1 MVHFMQSRLKERELS
16 LEILTIFYRA
26 ARRKGKRFRTTDGV
40 FFVCFLFVCLEP
52 WERRG
57 LFKGR
62 TAGGVVYMLHSRQKE
77 CVDSLEN
84 IDATAD
90 TEHRRKEEK
99 VQKYRW
105 YALFV
110 TD

>member
-1 MVHFMQSRLKERELS
+1 M
-16 LEILTIFYRA
+16 
-26 ARRKGKRFRTTDGV
+26 
-40 FFVCFLFVCLEP
+40 
-52 WERRG
+52 
-57 LFKGR
+57 FKGR
-62 TAGGVVYMLHSRQKE
+62 TAGGMVYLLHNRQKE

-84 IDATAD
+84 IDATVD
-90 TEHRRKEEK
+90 TEHPRKEQK